1 MCLRLKLDNTL
12 YGAGMIQASAY
23 LCRSWMY
30 APAAWIIFCHESSL
44 KWLQSEQSSS
54 CLGLIDIQE
63 IKKQTELFD
72 ECRLYNLGEM
82 RDLHYLIVFF
92 NSYFLYMYCE
102 VNFKLG
108 KFWLSFKRRHD
119 RKLYIIISFIC
130 NCNYVQWIIYLDTI
144 CTCWQTYENY

>member
-1 MCLRLKLDNTL
+1 MCLRLMLDNIL
-12 YGAGMIQASAY
+12 YGAGVIKTSAY

-82 RDLHYLIVFF
+82 RDLHYLIVFLIVIF
-92 NSYFLYMYCE
+92 YICSVKYISNWANSDCLVKEDMIESCISLF
-102 VNFKLG
+102 
-108 KFWLSFKRRHD
+108 S
-119 RKLYIIISFIC
+119 YI
-130 NCNYVQWIIYLDTI
+130 
-144 CTCWQTYENY
+144 